1 MFAGAGVE
9 ADRGVGLL
17 LGGLVVLAFASG
29 GATRPWLV
37 PLALSLAVAGCLA
50 MGLRRAAGPGPD
62 WSGTALTLLGICY
75 CAWLLG
81 HVIWLRALPGGRYLV
96 LFALAVTWC
105 GETAAYFVGRR
116 WGRHKLA
123 PRVSP
128 GKTMEGGVAQL
139 AVSVG
144 AALPGV
150 PLLGLEPLHA
160 VGIGAVLGVV
170 GQLGDLAESFLKRS
184 AGTKDAGTLVPGHGG
199 LLDRLDS
206 LLFNLPALYY
216 YLTIFWLD
224 RV

>member
-29 GATRPWLV
+29 GVSRPWLV

-81 HVIWLRALPGGRYLV
+81 HVIWLRALPGGRHLV

-128 GKTMEGGVAQL
+128 GKTMEGGVAL
-139 AVSVG
+139 
-144 AALPGV
+144 
-150 PLLGLEPLHA
+150 LLGREDFGLFEEELARCDLLVTIPASREYPILNLSHA
-160 VGIGAVLGVV
+160 AAIL
-170 GQLGDLAESFLKRS
+170 LYELA
-184 AGTKDAGTLVPGHGG
+184 LV
-199 LLDRLDS
+199 R
-206 LLFNLPALYY
+206 YE
-216 YLTIFWLD
+216 T
-224 RV
+224 RRR